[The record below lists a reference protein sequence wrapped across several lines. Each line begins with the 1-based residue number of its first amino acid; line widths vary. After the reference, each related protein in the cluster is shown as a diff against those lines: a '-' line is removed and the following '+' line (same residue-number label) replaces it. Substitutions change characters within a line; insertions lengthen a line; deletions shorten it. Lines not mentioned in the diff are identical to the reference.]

1 MRSLK
6 AGLIAAVFA
15 VAGATSA
22 SAGPQF
28 AVWLDG
34 NTAAG
39 GGGQGI
45 LTSLDNAFGAGSYQ
59 LISTA
64 QLDTPGFLSSF
75 KTVIVSRF
83 GSSFG
88 SSLSAASAANVHSY
102 VGGPG
107 AGQGGVAVFTN
118 DASDN
123 LFGSVSGD
131 PYDANLNALF
141 INAVKFAAASG
152 HGYIGE
158 FNGAIAAL
166 ATNTAGFNSADLLVG
181 NATGLHFY
189 GPQFTYDIGTPG
201 VGAAIYSGVTLPFTD
216 SDSSTYLTDIT
227 GFDTAQLV
235 LQYTSSNI
243 NGEPAILANSVII
256 NGVPEPTALA
266 LFGFGVMGFALARRR
281 R

>member
-1 MRSLK
+1 MLNVKSS
-6 AGLIAAVFA
+6 LIAAVFA
-15 VAGATSA
+15 AVSVTA

-34 NTAAG
+34 NTTPG

-45 LTSLDNAFGAGSYQ
+45 LTSLDNAFGPGSYQ
-59 LISTA
+59 LVSTA

-75 KTVIVSRF
+75 KTVIVSRYDSAY
-83 GSSFG
+83 GT
-88 SSLSAASAANVHSY
+88 SLSGASAANIHSY

-107 AGQGGVAVFTN
+107 AGQGGVAVFSN

-131 PYDANLNALF
+131 PYDPNLDKLF

-158 FNGAIAAL
+158 FNGAVAAL

-181 NATGLHFY
+181 NASGLHRY

-201 VGAAIYSGVTLPFTD
+201 AGAAIYSGVTLPFTD
-216 SDSSTYLTDIT
+216 SDNSTYLTDIT
-227 GFDTAQLV
+227 GYDPAQFV
-235 LQYTSSNI
+235 LQYTSSGI
-243 NGEPAILANSVII
+243 AGEPAILANSVII
-256 NGVPEPTALA
+256 NGVPEPAAIA
-266 LFGFGVMGFALARRR
+266 LFGFGLTAFAVARRR